1 MHSGARQACPLSP
14 LSYSFLWNLDCGQCV
29 VTGFQGLNM
38 KIKEERN
45 FTESMKIFTRV
56 DDITVLVGRIGD
68 RDVFFG
74 ALHNYSAAA

>member
-1 MHSGARQACPLSP
+1 
-14 LSYSFLWNLDCGQCV
+14 
-29 VTGFQGLNM
+29 M

-74 ALHNYSAAA
+74 ALHNTSAAA